1 MTDFIAITRTHLK
14 ALIDAAQSDVP
25 TPADAAIIVT
35 AMQELESPAPTES
48 PTSGY
53 VRGCFELACKSSKE
67 YRFPL
72 GVMAL
77 NGVFLNYMDSDTD
90 SAFVGYRAGFVRGL
104 KWQHQI
110 TQVKATAV
118 APALARPVPLRAVQS
133 QS

>member
-1 MTDFIAITRTHLK
+1 MTAFIAITRTHLK
-14 ALIDAAQSDVP
+14 ALIDAAQADAP

-35 AMQELESPAPTES
+35 AMQELECPILTEK

-53 VRGCFELACKSSKE
+53 VRGCFELACKSSTE

-72 GVMAL
+72 GVVTL
-77 NGVFLNYMDSDTD
+77 TGVFLKYMDSDTD

-118 APALARPVPLRAVQS
+118 APVLALPAPMRAVQPLS
-133 QS
+133 